1 MHSDASLYL
10 LEKRPRSERD
20 PLHAHELTSRRRPLA
35 PWDTLPPVD
44 EPLPPDT
51 VAVVTGDQ
59 LSTRLA
65 DEIVILGLR
74 DSVYYGLSDVGA
86 RIWDLLQTRR
96 TLGEIVSVLVEE
108 YDVSREEAA
117 AGLDRL
123 VRELETRGLVAI
135 TLPDHA

>member
-1 MHSDASLYL
+1 VS
-10 LEKRPRSERD
+10 
-20 PLHAHELTSRRRPLA
+20 
-35 PWDTLPPVD
+35 

-51 VAVVTGDQ
+51 VVVVTDDQ

-74 DSVYYGLSDVGA
+74 DSVYYGLSEVGA
-86 RIWDLLQTRR
+86 RIWDLIQTRR
-96 TLGEIVSVLVEE
+96 SLGEIVAVLIEE
-108 YDVSREEAA
+108 YDVSPEEAA

-123 VRELETRGLVAI
+123 IRELETRGLVAI

>member
-1 MHSDASLYL
+1 MYL
-10 LEKRPRSERD
+10 LEKRPRSRTRPVACSRAYLT
-20 PLHAHELTSRRRPLA
+20 PLQLA
-35 PWDTLPPVD
+35 PVGYTAAVN
-44 EPLPPDT
+44 EPLPPDAI
-51 VAVVTGDQ
+51 AVVTDDQ

-86 RIWDLLQTRR
+86 RIWDLVQTRR
-96 TLGEIVSVLVEE
+96 TLGEIVSVLIEE

-123 VRELETRGLVAI
+123 IRELETRGLVAI

>member
-1 MHSDASLYL
+1 VN
-10 LEKRPRSERD
+10 ER
-20 PLHAHELTSRRRPLA
+20 
-35 PWDTLPPVD
+35 
-44 EPLPPDT
+44 LPPDA
-51 VAVVTGDQ
+51 VAVVTDDQ

-86 RIWDLLQTRR
+86 RIWDLVQTRR
-96 TLGEIVSVLVEE
+96 TLGEILSVLVEE

-123 VRELETRGLVAI
+123 IRELETRGLVAI

>member
-1 MHSDASLYL
+1 MS
-10 LEKRPRSERD
+10 
-20 PLHAHELTSRRRPLA
+20 
-35 PWDTLPPVD
+35 
-44 EPLPPDT
+44 EPLPPGA
-51 VAVVTGDQ
+51 VAVVTDDL

-86 RIWDLLQTRR
+86 RIWDLVQTKR
-96 TLGEIVSVLVEE
+96 TLGEIVSVLIEE
-108 YDVSREEAA
+108 YDVSREEAT

-123 VRELETRGLVAI
+123 IRELETRGLVAI